1 MHDPARMLRRARVC
15 MSVCVCWARQA
26 ELFVDPADKEDLPE
40 VFDDLDMWVCWTCIC
55 VRVYMEERRRRGGE
69 GGYLSP
75 SQVLMAVCVCVC
87 VCVCACV
94 CVCVCVCVWYA
105 GMCRSCQTSG
115 VGRCRTPTTSRGQSV
130 SLPWSLVHYPHSLWG
145 SMNHHTY
152 ARDWLRF
159 ECSM

>member
-1 MHDPARMLRRARVC
+1 VC

-94 CVCVCVCVWYA
+94 CVCVCVCVC
-105 GMCRSCQTSG
+105 GMQGCVVPVRRVAS
-115 VGRCRTPTTSRGQSV
+115 VGAELRQPQEVSPSV
-130 SLPWSLVHYPHSLWG
+130 CPGHS
-145 SMNHHTY
+145 SITHTH
-152 ARDWLRF
+152 F
-159 ECSM
+159 GGP